1 MLEGVEN
8 EDISTNIRSEYLF
21 SFSKVLEHAKLKEL
35 GDIFKDKIAYLP
47 DVYNKFVSGK
57 LDDKASN
64 LELIEDM
71 LDNLDRENLV
81 KETFYNVSGTKYVST
96 VQINK
101 LLSEHFSM
109 MKELKAQ
116 VNFPFSKANITGVS
130 ANQFLLVDEELALVR
145 GFSSEKPLEDP
156 DNEANKESH
165 VKGLWNYILNHILI
179 DKEYQNAVPEYQT
192 KK

>member
-165 VKGLWNYILNHILI
+165 VKGL
-179 DKEYQNAVPEYQT
+179 
-192 KK
+192 